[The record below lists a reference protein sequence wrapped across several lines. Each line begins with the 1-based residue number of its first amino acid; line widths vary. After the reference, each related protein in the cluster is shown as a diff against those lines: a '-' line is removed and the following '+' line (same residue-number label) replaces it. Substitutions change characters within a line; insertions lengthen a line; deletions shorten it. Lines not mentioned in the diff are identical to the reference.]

1 MAWVYGTILRQQ
13 TEISYRSEDT
23 KRFKNDFQFTVDEYQ
38 YKVLIGIMHRRV
50 YMLIT
55 YKTAII
61 KFFFNLRIVLKE
73 ERSYKSVK
81 G

>member
-38 YKVLIGIMHRRV
+38 YLNNME
-50 YMLIT
+50 Y
-55 YKTAII
+55 
-61 KFFFNLRIVLKE
+61 
-73 ERSYKSVK
+73 
-81 G
+81 

>member
-1 MAWVYGTILRQQ
+1 
-13 TEISYRSEDT
+13 
-23 KRFKNDFQFTVDEYQ
+23 
-38 YKVLIGIMHRRV
+38 
-50 YMLIT
+50 MLIT